1 MGGTSATVARR
12 AESCDAPTL
21 TTIEDGRVALRR
33 INVTV
38 ASCDRCDFRSG
49 LTECLCDHWHECA
62 DGPYG
67 PSVMCSATP
76 AERRATAT
84 PDVGTARARH
94 SH

>member
-1 MGGTSATVARR
+1 MRR
-12 AESCDAPTL
+12 TYL

-62 DGPYG
+62 DGPYEPECDVLCHSCG
-67 PSVMCSATP
+67 ATSDRDP
-76 AERRATAT
+76 GCRDCE
-84 PDVGTARARH
+84 G
-94 SH
+94 